1 MNDITSQSTPLT
13 QQPPQPS
20 PQTSPQRHP
29 LSPAFTS
36 SPIAQPVPIMN
47 SGVNPSNNSGLF
59 PGRSIPSD
67 SSIQYALSP
76 DRVVAP
82 ECPMTPRNDAGPFVF
97 DGSAGRGSGR
107 RGAEEAPMETSINGA
122 APVATLPPLHITH
135 GLTG

>member
-29 LSPAFTS
+29 LSASTS
-36 SPIAQPVPIMN
+36 SLIAQPVPIMN
-47 SGVNPSNNSGLF
+47 SGVNSLNNSGLF
-59 PGRSIPSD
+59 PGRSISSD

-107 RGAEEAPMETSINGA
+107 RGAEEAPTETSISSA